1 MKYSSSL
8 RPLTSVAALAALG
21 LVSATSN
28 AADPVLRF
36 SDAAPGNVV
45 AVGNTLGLSKGL
57 GVDAPGTQDAIGT
70 FITLD
75 TASMDAGWPA
85 GTTDL
90 WQDNESAAV
99 LTLPAA
105 AEIAPEVLYAE
116 LVWGGSFQYGGE
128 DVTND
133 LGSSVTLS
141 FNGGAPLTV
150 TPDADTAVTENYQ
163 GIGFPIRYYMRSN
176 DVTSYVQQHLSGTYS
191 VAGVPATQGATTNN
205 ATAAGWTLVVAY
217 RYDNEPIR
225 NLSVFVGNDPSSNE
239 HIFVDE
245 NTTVDYNISGFCA
258 PTGGTVEG
266 SIAIATLEGDASR
279 VGDQLAIGD
288 SPGDPTFI
296 NLSGPNN
303 PVNNFFCSQVN
314 GSNGLLDTTGTFGN
328 VNHTPCTSLT
338 SALCTGSN
346 VSGGRQ
352 GWDIANVAL
361 SSSDGHLAVNQT
373 AATLRTQT
381 EDDSYMPVLA
391 GMAIDV
397 NAPKFLYDQ
406 SKTTVDKTVVMI
418 DDSFKLTVKLVN
430 QGLAPATNVA
440 FTLPLASGLTLTNF
454 ATDGANGDVNGAAVV
469 QSQLNSGVPMGTLAS
484 NESRTVVLDVE
495 VTGAQSSDIV
505 LKPVWKY
512 DYKMCVNG
520 PTTSEIFKASAVGI
534 DYQGPTGEGGAG
546 GGISAGGG
554 SPTGSGGS
562 GEGGAGGG
570 AEAFTASP
578 QGGGLFSCTTTGTTP
593 SDTSRG
599 LGALAGLALL
609 GVVVRVRRRR
619 AR

>member
-8 RPLTSVAALAALG
+8 RPLTFLASLAALG
-21 LVSATSN
+21 LVSTTSE

-36 SDAAPGNVV
+36 SDAKPGNVV
-45 AVGNTLGLSKGL
+45 AIGNTLGLSKGL
-57 GVDAPGTQDAIGT
+57 NVDAPGTQDAIGT

-75 TASMDAGWPA
+75 TTSMDAGWPA

-105 AEIAPEVLYAE
+105 AEITPEVLYAE

-128 DVTND
+128 DVTTD

-150 TPDADTAVTENYQ
+150 SPDVDTAVTENYQ

-176 DVTSYVQQHLSGTYS
+176 EVTSYVQQHLSGTYS

-225 NLSVFVGNDPSSNE
+225 NLSVFVGNDPASNE

-288 SPGDPTFI
+288 SPSDLTFI
-296 NLSGPNN
+296 NLFGANN
-303 PVNNFFCSQVN
+303 PVNNFFCSQLN
-314 GSNGLLDTTGTFGN
+314 GSNGLLDTSGTFGN
-328 VNHTPCTSLT
+328 VNHTPCTAAT
-338 SALCTGSN
+338 SALCSGSN

-352 GWDIANVAL
+352 GWDIANVEL
-361 SSSDGHLAVNQT
+361 TSSSGHLAINQT
-373 AATLRTQT
+373 SATLRTKT
-381 EDDSYMPVLA
+381 LDDSYMPVLA
-391 GMAIDV
+391 GMSIDV

-406 SKTTVDKTVVMI
+406 SKTTVDKTLVTI
-418 DDSFKLTVKLVN
+418 GDSFELTVTLVN

-454 ATDGANGDVNGAAVV
+454 STDGMTGDVNGMGVV

-495 VTGAQSSDIV
+495 VTGAQSSDVV

-534 DYQGPTGEGGAG
+534 DYEGPTGTGGAG
-546 GGISAGGG
+546 GGGTGGDMTSA
-554 SPTGSGGS
+554 SGGS
-562 GEGGAGGG
+562 SGDGGAGGG
-570 AEAFTASP
+570 AEPLTATP
-578 QGGGLFSCTTTGTTP
+578 QGGGLFSCTTSAPTDGN
-593 SDTSRG
+593 SG

-609 GVVVRVRRRR
+609 GVALRVRRRR